1 LTRSRLHSRA
11 ASLAGVLVALGLPA
25 AAGASHV
32 PGVMPQGTERA
43 PFVSDAPLD
52 APQLGSSTFGGQH
65 GGADGHLLPIQRK
78 VKLVSK
84 LTPTDPFGAIVPGQI
99 ADLAVFDGWAYL
111 NSWQGEHP
119 ECNRGGT
126 YVVDIRK
133 PKKPREAT
141 FIPALPGN
149 YHGEGA
155 QVVSANTRFFD
166 GDVLAVNNE
175 LCADVQRGGGF
186 DLYDVSDPSN
196 PKTLVQGFGDFGPEG
211 SLTGDTTLAHDSHNI
226 RVWQDG
232 KKLYAVIVDN
242 LELHDVD
249 FFDITNPRA
258 PKPIAEFDL
267 VETFPQ
273 IRDQSAFGDL
283 IFNHDDVVKKIGGKW
298 TMVASYWDAGYVTLD
313 VSDPANPKY
322 LGDTSFDGADPLTGF
337 EPPEGNAH
345 QAEFSADNRYIL
357 AADEDFSPFRAR
369 VSVAGDGAFNAAE
382 ATDTTSRIDDLPG
395 GQLGPSTTF
404 VGQAC
409 PVTAGDTV
417 PAAPADDGDPATEDL
432 AVIVRGVCS
441 FEEKVNAVKA
451 QGWDGWIVYNN
462 ANRPDGDPL
471 LTNGVVV
478 TGGDLPGVFMTRADA
493 LSGIFGITDNIDPA
507 VGTEGRDVTIAA
519 AFDGWGYAHLYRNES
534 GKMHEVDAYAIPE
547 ALDPRFASGFGD
559 LSIHEFATDPGEPDL
574 AYSSYYAGGLRVFQ
588 FGEQGLKEV
597 GAFIDEGGNNFW
609 GVEFAHIDGVDYV
622 AASDRDFGLYLFRY
636 TGPR

>member
-1 LTRSRLHSRA
+1 LTTSRPLSRA
-11 ASLAGVLVALGLPA
+11 ATLAGTILVLGLPA
-25 AAGASHV
+25 AAEASQV
-32 PGVMPQGTERA
+32 PGILPQGSERA
-43 PFVSDAPLD
+43 PFVDDAPLG
-52 APQLGSSTFGGQH
+52 APRLGSATFGGQH
-65 GGADGHLLPIQRK
+65 GGAEGHLLPVQRN

-84 LTPTDPFGAIVPGQI
+84 LSPTNPFGKIVEGQI
-99 ADLAVFDGWAYL
+99 ADLAVHGTWAYL

-126 YVVDIRK
+126 YVVDVSK
-133 PKKPREAT
+133 PKRPRETT

-155 QVVSANTRFFD
+155 QVVSVKTKSFE

-175 LCADVQRGGGF
+175 FCADVDRGGGF
-186 DLYDVSDPSN
+186 DLYDVSDPAN
-196 PKTLVQGFGDFGPEG
+196 PKTLVQGFGDFGDEG
-211 SLTGDTTLAHDSHNI
+211 TLTGDATAAHSSHNI
-226 RVWQDG
+226 FVWQAG
-232 KKLYAVIVDN
+232 KKLYAVSVDN

-249 FFDITNPRA
+249 FFDITDPRA

-267 VETFPQ
+267 AETFPQ
-273 IRDQSAFGDL
+273 IVDQSAFGNL
-283 IFNHDDVVKKIGGKW
+283 IFNHDDVVKKIGGRW

-313 VSDPANPKY
+313 VTDPANPKY
-322 LGDTSFDGADPLTGF
+322 LGDTSFDGADPLTGL

-345 QAEFSADNRYIL
+345 QADFTADNKYIL

-369 VSVAGDGAFNAAE
+369 VNVAGNGAFNAAE
-382 ATDTTSRIDDLPG
+382 ATDTTKRIADLPG

-409 PVTAGDTV
+409 TATAGDVV
-417 PAAPADDGDPATEDL
+417 PAAPADDGDPATEDI

-478 TGGDLPGVFMTRADA
+478 SGGDLPGVFMRRQDA
-493 LSGIFGITDNIDPA
+493 LPGIFNITDGTDPA
-507 VGTEGRDVTIAA
+507 VGTKGRDVAIATV
-519 AFDGWGYAHLYRNES
+519 FDGWGYAHLYRNES
-534 GKMHEVDAYAIPE
+534 GKMREVDAYAIPE
-547 ALDPRFASGFGD
+547 ALDARFATGFGD
-559 LSIHEFATDPGEPDL
+559 LSIHEFVPDPSERL
-574 AYSSYYAGGLRVFQ
+574 AYSSYYAGGLRVFS

-609 GVEFAHIDGVDYV
+609 GVEFAHINGTDYL

>member
-1 LTRSRLHSRA
+1 VG
-11 ASLAGVLVALGLPA
+11 LAGAAVFLGLPT

-32 PGVMPQGTERA
+32 PGVLPHGSDRA

-52 APQLGSSTFGGQH
+52 APQLGSRTFGGQH
-65 GGADGHLLPIQRK
+65 GGAGGHLPPVQRN

-84 LTPTDPFGAIVPGQI
+84 LSPTSQFGNVVPGQI
-99 ADLAVFDGWAYL
+99 ADLDVFKGWAYL

-133 PKKPREAT
+133 PKKPREVT

-155 QVVSANTRFFD
+155 QTVNVKTASFE
-166 GDVLAVNNE
+166 GDLLAVNNE

-186 DLYDVSDPSN
+186 DLYDVTDPEH
-196 PKTLVQGFGDFGPEG
+196 PKTLVQGFGDFGGEG
-211 SLTGDTTLAHDSHNI
+211 TLTGDTTLAHDAHNI
-226 RVWQDG
+226 FVWQDG
-232 KKLYAVIVDN
+232 KKLYAASVDD

-249 FFDITNPRA
+249 FFDITDPRA

-267 VETFPQ
+267 AETFPQ
-273 IRDQSAFGDL
+273 IVDQSAFGDN

-298 TMVASYWDAGYVTLD
+298 TMIASYWDAGYVKLD

-322 LGDTSFDGADPLTGF
+322 LGDTSFDGPDPLTGL

-345 QAEFSADNRYIL
+345 QAEFSSDNKYIL

-369 VSVAGDGAFNAAE
+369 VNVAGDGSFNAAE
-382 ATDTTSRIDDLPG
+382 ATDTTARIADLPG

-417 PAAPADDGDPATEDL
+417 PAAPPDDADPTTEDI

-462 ANRPDGDPL
+462 ANRPDRDPL

-478 TGGDLPGVFMTRADA
+478 SGGDLPGVFMRRQDA
-493 LSGIFGITDNIDPA
+493 LPGIFQITDNTDPA
-507 VGTEGRDVTIAA
+507 VGTKGRDVAIATV
-519 AFDGWGYAHLYRNES
+519 FDGWGYAHLYRNEN
-534 GKMHEVDAYAIPE
+534 GKMRQVDAFAIPE
-547 ALDPRFASGFGD
+547 ALDPAFASGFGD
-559 LSIHEFATDPGEPDL
+559 LSIHEFATDPSDNDL
-574 AYSSYYAGGLRVFQ
+574 AYSSYYAGGLRVFK
-588 FGEQGLKEV
+588 FGEQGLQEV

-609 GVEFAHIDGVDYV
+609 GVEFERIDGTDYV

-636 TGPR
+636 TGPH